1 MLPTVSPLLS
11 VISPVYL
18 AEKLLPELVARIEA
32 SVRPITEDF
41 EIILVDDRSPD
52 HSWQVVEELAQQ
64 YPRVRGLRLS
74 RNFGQHSAIT
84 AGLDHSRGQWV
95 VVMDCDLQDRPEEI
109 PALYAEAQK
118 GFDLVIARR
127 ANRQDSWLKKSLSSL
142 FYRAL
147 AYLTDTRQDS
157 TTANFGIY
165 NRRVV
170 DALCQMRESAR
181 YFPTMIRWVG
191 FQSATLPVT
200 HAPRPSGKSSY
211 GLSQKLHLAI
221 NTILAYSD
229 KPLRLTIKLGLLI
242 SATAFIGV
250 FYTLFRWLEGKITVL
265 GYASLIISIWFFSG
279 LIIFLLG
286 VVGLY
291 IGKTFEGV
299 KNRPLYIIDQDLQA
313 DLSSSKR

>member
-1 MLPTVSPLLS
+1 M
-11 VISPVYL
+11 

-52 HSWQVVEELAQQ
+52 QSWQVIEQLTHA

-84 AGLDHSRGQWV
+84 AGLDYSQGQWV
-95 VVMDCDLQDRPEEI
+95 VIMDCDLQDRPEEI
-109 PALYAEAQK
+109 PLLLAHARK
-118 GFDLVIARR
+118 GFDWVIAQR
-127 ANRQDSWLKKSLSSL
+127 ANRQDSWLKKTLSRL

-157 TTANFGIY
+157 STANFGIY
-165 NRRVV
+165 NRRVI
-170 DALCQMRESAR
+170 DALCRMRETAR

-191 FQSATLPVT
+191 FRGATLPVA
-200 HAPRPSGKSSY
+200 HAPRPSGKSAY
-211 GLSQKLHLAI
+211 GFRRKLDLAMD
-221 NTILAYSD
+221 TILAYSD

-250 FYTLFRWLEGKITVL
+250 FYTLIRWLEGRITVL
-265 GYASLIISIWFFSG
+265 GYASLITSIWFFSG
-279 LIIFLLG
+279 LIIFVLG

-299 KNRPLYIIDQDLQA
+299 KNRPLYLIDQDIRTDQLTE
-313 DLSSSKR
+313 KP

>member
-1 MLPTVSPLLS
+1 
-11 VISPVYL
+11 VYL

-32 SVRPITEDF
+32 SIRTITEDF

-52 HSWQVVEELAQQ
+52 HSWQVVEELALQ
-64 YPRVRGLRLS
+64 YPRLRGLRLS

-84 AGLDHSRGQWV
+84 AGLDHCRGQWV

-118 GFDLVIARR
+118 GFDLVIAQR
-127 ANRQDSWLKKSLSSL
+127 ANRQDSWLKKSLSGL
-142 FYRAL
+142 FYRSL

-170 DALCQMRESAR
+170 DALCRMRESAR

-191 FQSATLPVT
+191 FRSTTLPVT

-211 GLSQKLHLAI
+211 GFSQKLHLALD
-221 NTILAYSD
+221 TILAYSD
-229 KPLRLTIKLGLLI
+229 KPLRLTIKLGLFI

-265 GYASLIISIWFFSG
+265 GYASLITSIWFFSG

-299 KNRPLYIIDQDLQA
+299 KNRPLYIIDQDLRA
-313 DLSSSKR
+313 ALSNDTR